1 MVNSPLVRLFL
12 AGPLPEKLER
22 ALLARLEP
30 LRRAAPQVRW
40 VLGGQV
46 HLTLA
51 FLGEVGEPSLPSLL
65 DSLRPVAGRHRVL
78 TLAVQGVGCFGRPRR
93 PNVLYADI
101 AGDRPGL
108 AALAGEIRSAL
119 GGWLPRPEGGEKPF
133 HPHLTLARAR
143 GRHGDPSL
151 LRCQSVLA
159 DLDLGTFPLQRL
171 ILFHS
176 RLLSTGASHTELAAF
191 PLGAAVPRPA

>member
-1 MVNSPLVRLFL
+1 MVNLSLVRLFL
-12 AGPLPEKLER
+12 AGPVPGELEL

-51 FLGEVGEPSLPSLL
+51 FLGEVAEPTLPSLL
-65 DSLRPVAGRHRVL
+65 DSLRPVAGRHRAL
-78 TLAVQGVGCFGRPRR
+78 TLAVQGAGCFGRPRR
-93 PNVLYADI
+93 PTVLYADI

-108 AALAGEIRSAL
+108 ADLAGEVRDAL
-119 GGWLPRPEGGEKPF
+119 GRWLPRPEGGEKPF

-143 GRHGDPSL
+143 VRNGDPSL
-151 LRCQSVLA
+151 LRCRSVLA
-159 DLDLGTFPLQRL
+159 DLDLGTFPLRRL
-171 ILFHS
+171 ILFQS
-176 RLLSTGASHTELAAF
+176 RLLPSGASHTELAAF
-191 PLGAAVPRPA
+191 PLGDRAPPA